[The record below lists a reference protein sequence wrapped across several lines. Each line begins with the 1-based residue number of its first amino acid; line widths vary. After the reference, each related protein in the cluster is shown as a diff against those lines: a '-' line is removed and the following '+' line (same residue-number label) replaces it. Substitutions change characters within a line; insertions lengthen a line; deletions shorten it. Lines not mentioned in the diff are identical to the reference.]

1 MCDATALSPSSPP
14 LEQVTQTNTIK
25 SPCAAGEWSA
35 HIQQLQFVLSRTSV
49 PVTAKDRWSG
59 RAPGLPLLWGPPV
72 GQSHTARSHCS
83 VGSAFMMSRSVRR
96 RHSLSR
102 AFPEQTVPVF
112 SQPVRGIIEIPGA
125 LRLVLLNRL
134 LYVLYAMLHR
144 WHFGQREGPAAKAA
158 PSCCS
163 FHLS

>member
-1 MCDATALSPSSPP
+1 MQSVSGMHS
-14 LEQVTQTNTIK
+14 VSIHVG
-25 SPCAAGEWSA
+25 S
-35 HIQQLQFVLSRTSV
+35 FVLSRTSV
-49 PVTAKDRWSG
+49 PVTAKDSLRS

-72 GQSHTARSHCS
+72 GQSNTARSHCS
-83 VGSAFMMSRSVRR
+83 LGSAFMMSRSVRS
-96 RHSLSR
+96 RHSFSR
-102 AFPEQTVPVF
+102 ASPEQTVPVF
-112 SQPVRGIIEIPGA
+112 SQLVRGIIEIPGA